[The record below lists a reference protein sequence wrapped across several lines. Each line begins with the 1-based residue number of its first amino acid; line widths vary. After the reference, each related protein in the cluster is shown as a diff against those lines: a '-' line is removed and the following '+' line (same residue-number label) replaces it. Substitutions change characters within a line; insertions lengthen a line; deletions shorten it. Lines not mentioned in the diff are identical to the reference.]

1 MFQTNLIDQCKKRNR
16 KAQLQL
22 YNKYCNGMFI
32 VARRFM
38 KCDEDAE
45 DAMQDAFVKA
55 FQKLDQFKGEVTFGA
70 WLKRIVIHTCIDKIK
85 LRKMEFLPLDESYM
99 NVVDGEDD
107 SWLVADH
114 ISLTE
119 VKACIEGLPDK
130 YRFVVMLYLVEGYDH
145 QEISGILGIS
155 QVASRSQLMRG
166 KKKLKE
172 LLKTEKNG
180 TRS

>member
-38 KCDEDAE
+38 KSDEDAE
-45 DAMQDAFVKA
+45 DAMQDAFIKA
-55 FQKLDQFKGEVTFGA
+55 FQKLNQFKGEVTFGA
-70 WLKRIVIHTCIDKIK
+70 WLKRIVVHTCIDKLK
-85 LRKMEFLPLDESYM
+85 LQKMEFLPLEESYM

-114 ISLTE
+114 ISLE
-119 VKACIEGLPDK
+119 QVKTCIDVLPDK
-130 YRFVVMLYLVEGYDH
+130 YRFVVMLYLMEGYDH